1 MKMSLCIP
9 MYNENSIIADTARTL
24 SDYMAAN
31 FDDYEIIFSNDGS
44 TDGAT
49 GRLRSWLPAR
59 PRGRLPQ

>member
-44 TDGAT
+44 TDGCDRTVAELVCRT
-49 GRLRSWLPAR
+49 SAW
-59 PRGRLPQ
+59 